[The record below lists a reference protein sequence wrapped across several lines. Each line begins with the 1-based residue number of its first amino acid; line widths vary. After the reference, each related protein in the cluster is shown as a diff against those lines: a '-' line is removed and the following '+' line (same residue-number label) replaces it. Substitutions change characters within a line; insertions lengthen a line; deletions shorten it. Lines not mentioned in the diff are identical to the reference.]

1 MPEVPE
7 PPVDSP
13 PMCGRFTQ
21 QRPTT
26 EIAAIFEAEDLV
38 DDPGGRFNVA
48 PTDEAAV
55 VVQRDDRRAVVG
67 YRWGLIPAGPMTRGS
82 PHARSTPARR
92 PSPPTRVFRDA
103 FRRRRCL
110 VPVDGFYE
118 WLRDGSKRQPMR
130 IHDPDDRPLA
140 LAGLWTGRQ
149 DPESGVWH
157 RTFTIVTT
165 RPNAFMAS
173 IHDRMPVIVPPDA
186 WARWLDPRPAPGEL
200 RALLEPRDDWALDAY
215 PVPPLVNNV
224 ATTAR
229 NWSSGSSRRRS
240 RSPCCDPCPRDPDGS
255 SCYSTRP
262 TASIL
267 ASTPVCAGR

>member
-1 MPEVPE
+1 
-7 PPVDSP
+7 
-13 PMCGRFTQ
+13 MCGRFTQ
-21 QRPTT
+21 QRPTS
-26 EIAAIFEAEDLV
+26 EIAAIFEAEDIA

-55 VVQRDDRRAVVG
+55 VVQRDDRRAVVS
-67 YRWGLIPAGPMTRGS
+67 YRWGLIPGWSDDPRIASRTFN
-82 PHARSTPARR
+82 ARAETVASNP
-92 PSPPTRVFRDA
+92 VFRDA

-110 VPVDGFYE
+110 VPVDSFYE

-149 DPESGVWH
+149 DPDGGVWH

-186 WARWLDPRPAPGEL
+186 WARWLDTKPPDVGEL

-224 ATTAR
+224 R
-229 NWSSGSSRRRS
+229 NNGPELVERLQP
-240 RSPCCDPCPRDPDGS
+240 SPEPL
-255 SCYSTRP
+255 T
-262 TASIL
+262 L
-267 ASTPVCAGR
+267 L